1 MPLPRVQSLTDS
13 ELRAHLQTV
22 CYTLAGE
29 HFRKHNPD
37 ADPDQADTF
46 AQRHWREFRETAL
59 DFLAL
64 AEADR
69 EAREAAPYN

>member
-1 MPLPRVQSLTDS
+1 MPLPSVQSMTDT

-22 CYTLAGE
+22 CYTLAAE
-29 HFRKHNPD
+29 HFHKHNPD
-37 ADPDQADTF
+37 AELQQADNY
-46 AQRHWREFRETAL
+46 ADRHWREFRETAL

-69 EAREAAPYN
+69 EAREVAPNN